1 MHLSRKTRKPR
12 KDATRFRDF
21 GAFREKQTFMETV
34 QYEVRNRVGFITL
47 NRPEKRNALNE
58 ELIKNLATA
67 FDEAASDSAVKVIV
81 LKGNG
86 EAFCSG
92 ADLGY
97 IQQMQNFSF
106 DDNLADSTKLKDLF
120 LKIYTLNKVVIAQV
134 EGHAIAG
141 GCGLATVCDFI
152 FSVPEAKFGYTEV
165 KIGFIPAI
173 VMVFLI
179 RKIGDQRARQLLLS
193 GNLVSSSEAAQL
205 GLITKVVTKDII
217 AAEVLDLASKLIKSN
232 SLEAMTTTKQMIAE
246 VQSWRLEEALTYAAR
261 MNADARGTVDCKRG
275 IAGFL
280 SKQTPEW

>member
-1 MHLSRKTRKPR
+1 MIVEYNVDGRI
-12 KDATRFRDF
+12 
-21 GAFREKQTFMETV
+21 
-34 QYEVRNRVGFITL
+34 GFITL

-58 ELIKNLATA
+58 ELIQDLAVA
-67 FDEAASDSAVKVIV
+67 FDQASNDPSVKVIV
-81 LKGNG
+81 LKANG

-97 IQQMQNFSF
+97 LQDLQTFSF
-106 DDNLADSTKLKDLF
+106 DDNLADSTRLKELF
-120 LKIYTLNKVVIAQV
+120 NKIYTLNKVVIAQV

-193 GNLVSSSEAAQL
+193 GNLVSAQESGLVFKISNKEA
-205 GLITKVVTKDII
+205 I
-217 AAEVLDLASKLIKSN
+217 AAEVIDFANKLIKSN
-232 SLEAMTTTKQMIAE
+232 SAQAMTTTKQMIAE
-246 VQSWRLEEALTYAAR
+246 VQSLSLQDALAYAAR
-261 MNADARGTVDCKRG
+261 MNANARSTDDCKKG
-275 IAGFL
+275 ISAFIN
-280 SKQTPEW
+280 KQPLEW